1 MKNYEPKK
9 KKYND
14 LRSLFR
20 EMIDA
25 GVFVSLF
32 DGTRIETK
40 EATYMMYD
48 GQLLVRA
55 HGND

>member
-1 MKNYEPKK
+1 MKTYQPKK

-32 DGTRIETK
+32 DGTRIETR
-40 EATYMMYD
+40 EATFMMYD
-48 GQLLVRA
+48 GQLLVRK
-55 HGND
+55 HGNN